1 MLLVILTI
9 PAPGHSLLLSL
20 CAREGKEYTHCC
32 CPISLVDSI
41 VKVADRVVMNRIQ
54 IWVQEKGIFHRDPVQ
69 L

>member
-9 PAPGHSLLLSL
+9 PAPGIIVPM
-20 CAREGKEYTHCC
+20 CKRGDKEYTHCC